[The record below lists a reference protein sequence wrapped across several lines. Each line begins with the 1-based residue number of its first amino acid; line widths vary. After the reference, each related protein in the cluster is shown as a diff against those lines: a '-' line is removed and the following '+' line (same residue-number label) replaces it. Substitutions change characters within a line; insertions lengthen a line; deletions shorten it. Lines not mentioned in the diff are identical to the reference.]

1 MYYLLIACTPFTR
14 QITVYYTYIV
24 VSVVPQDGQTALIY
38 AVEEHCTEIVKM
50 LLAAGADVNLQ
61 EKVNLST

>member
-1 MYYLLIACTPFTR
+1 M
-14 QITVYYTYIV
+14 
-24 VSVVPQDGQTALIY
+24 VSVPQDGRTALIY
-38 AVEEHCTEIVKM
+38 AVQYHYTEIVKM

>member
-1 MYYLLIACTPFTR
+1 M
-14 QITVYYTYIV
+14 

-38 AVEEHCTEIVKM
+38 AVKEHDAETVKM
-50 LLAAGADVNLQ
+50 LLGAGADVNLQ

>member
-1 MYYLLIACTPFTR
+1 M
-14 QITVYYTYIV
+14 

-38 AVEEHCTEIVKM
+38 AVQRHDAETVKM
-50 LLAAGADVNLQ
+50 LLAGGADVNLQ